1 MRNDTSATLG
11 RRGAGWRPFALF
23 AVLGALIAG
32 LVVVPVSVARGAV
45 PVETVPSAPVV
56 IDVPPGAPIVS
67 GLRTESGG
75 DMILTVDPDPG
86 SPAPTEYRVDA
97 RSVIDP
103 GSPVVTVTGA
113 GPQLVVSGLTARE
126 VYDVTVVAVNA
137 SGESTGTALR
147 VRVNPG
153 DEFSLITGEPVA
165 ATVGS
170 TYSHRFAI
178 TGPFLADVPGGQLP
192 DGLAFDPLTDT
203 ISGTPTESGTF
214 PLVVFLGLDVYSYD
228 LVVAPA
234 PAVEEPGAE
243 PVPDPQP
250 TPEPE
255 ARPRPDA
262 VDDSVAHARATRPE
276 TLAEAGALAPF
287 GVIVFAV
294 LALAAG
300 TALLVFP
307 GLRRRRPERLR
318 AP

>member
-97 RSVIDP
+97 RSVSDP

-113 GPQLVVSGLTARE
+113 GPQLVVSGLAARE

-137 SGESTGTALR
+137 SSRRGPRSWCSQASGVGVRRGSERRSDPSFPSGNLSEGRRIHALGCSAANS
-147 VRVNPG
+147 VREVRAADAP
-153 DEFSLITGEPVA
+153 EFR
-165 ATVGS
+165 GS
-170 TYSHRFAI
+170 R
-178 TGPFLADVPGGQLP
+178 
-192 DGLAFDPLTDT
+192 
-203 ISGTPTESGTF
+203 
-214 PLVVFLGLDVYSYD
+214 
-228 LVVAPA
+228 
-234 PAVEEPGAE
+234 
-243 PVPDPQP
+243 
-250 TPEPE
+250 
-255 ARPRPDA
+255 RN
-262 VDDSVAHARATRPE
+262 
-276 TLAEAGALAPF
+276 AG
-287 GVIVFAV
+287 
-294 LALAAG
+294 
-300 TALLVFP
+300 
-307 GLRRRRPERLR
+307 R
-318 AP
+318 